1 MAKEKGQ
8 SIITIPGDMV
18 QKALSRLLNSEEIN
32 EAQRSEIWWYYSHAK
47 DNNWS
52 LTKAGE
58 TIRRDSSTAHR
69 LFTGTYGAKYDNLV
83 DEIRSYHKITDM
95 RGNRKVLEFV
105 ETSTWNK
112 INKIC
117 NHALATQSPAF
128 IYGES
133 QIGKTACLEEW
144 ARRNNHGT
152 SRLIRCPAA
161 PILGTMLEELAAAL
175 YISSHGGKQ
184 SELRRRII
192 NAVDSNMILIID
204 ELHQAVIGCK
214 SSSTIRIIEF
224 LREIHD
230 RRKCGMVFCGTNVLR
245 TGIEEGKHQL
255 VLDQFRRRGIVTLN
269 LPAKPPSGDINKIAK
284 AFELPPP
291 EGKAAEII
299 AGMITTSG
307 IGQYI
312 KFLQSSSN
320 LANKQQ
326 KPLSWDHFVTA
337 YDAITKLSVQ
347 KKG

>member
-1 MAKEKGQ
+1 MAKETGQ

-18 QKALSRLLNSEEIN
+18 QKALDRLTNSLEITA
-32 EAQRSEIWWYYSHAK
+32 EQRAEIWWFYSHAK

-52 LTKAGE
+52 LAKAGE

-69 LFTGTYGAKYDNLV
+69 LFTGNYGAKYDNLV
-83 DEIRSYHKITDM
+83 DEIISYHRIVNM

-105 ETSTWNK
+105 ETSTWVK

-128 IYGES
+128 VYGES

-175 YISSHGGKQ
+175 YISSQGGKQ
-184 SELRRRII
+184 SQLRRRII

-204 ELHQAVIGCK
+204 ELHQAMIGCTAA
-214 SSSTIRIIEF
+214 STIRIIEF

-230 RRKCGMVFCGTNVLR
+230 RRKCGMVFCGTKVLR
-245 TGIEEGKHQL
+245 TEIEEGKLQL

-269 LPAKPPSGDINKIAK
+269 LPSKPPACDINKIAD
-284 AFELPPP
+284 AFGLGTP
-291 EGKAAEII
+291 EGKANEVISR
-299 AGMITTSG
+299 MIKDSG

-312 KFLQSSSN
+312 KFLQSASN

-326 KPLSWDHFVTA
+326 KPLCWDHFVTA
-337 YDAITKLSVQ
+337 YDAIKKLSVQ
-347 KKG
+347 K